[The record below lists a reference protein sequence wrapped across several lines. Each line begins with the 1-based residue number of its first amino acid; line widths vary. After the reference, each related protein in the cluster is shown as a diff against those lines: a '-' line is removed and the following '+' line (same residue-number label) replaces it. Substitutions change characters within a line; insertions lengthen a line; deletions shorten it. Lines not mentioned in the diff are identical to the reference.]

1 MENSREQSRQRI
13 RSWLQTIS
21 REQRWCI
28 LISADPDA
36 MGSAQA
42 LKRIMEKR
50 TRSIDICSVNRVT
63 RPDNLAMIRYLRLN
77 IKPWDPA
84 KQSQYTHFAIVD
96 SQPHHNAAF
105 KSIHFSI
112 VIDHHPLPRPDQMPE
127 QLPAFADVRPEV
139 GATSTIMTGYLR
151 LLRIRPTARLATAL
165 LLGIRTDTASFERSG
180 CEFDLEAYHWLSHR
194 ADSMLLRRIVRS
206 EYLRSWLPLF
216 ARAFRNLTDCRRT
229 GAQAWLGDVSSPDL
243 LVAIAD
249 FFTHVHGLHW
259 IAVSGVVQKTVIVI
273 FRCDGTRDIG
283 RLADA
288 CFYDVGS
295 AGGHRNLAR
304 AEFPVSAVPKER
316 TVQEFV
322 RHRLQTRKLR
332 PRARTEQ
339 GSGSSGA
346 VPEPPAAPA
355 ASAK

>member
-1 MENSREQSRQRI
+1 METKKELSRERI
-13 RSWLQTIS
+13 RSWLETIS
-21 REQRWCI
+21 RDQHWCI

-36 MGSAQA
+36 MGAAQA
-42 LKRIMEKR
+42 LRRIMERR
-50 TRSIDICSVNRVT
+50 TRYIDICSINKVT

-77 IKPWDPA
+77 IKPWDTA
-84 KQSQYTHFAIVD
+84 KQSQYTHFALVD
-96 SQPHHNAAF
+96 SQPHHNPVF
-105 KSIHFSI
+105 KSLYFTI
-112 VIDHHPLPRPDQMPE
+112 VVDHHPLPRPDQLPE
-127 QLPAFADVRPEV
+127 RFPLFSDVRPDV
-139 GATSTIMTGYLR
+139 GATCTIMTSYLR
-151 LLRIRPTARLATAL
+151 LMRIRPSARLATAL

-180 CEFDLEAYHWLSHR
+180 GELDLEAYHWLSRR
-194 ADSMLLRRIVRS
+194 ADAMLLRRIVRS

-216 ARAFRNLTDCRRT
+216 ARAFRNLTDCRGT
-229 GAQAWLGDVSSPDL
+229 GAHAWIGEVSSPDL

-316 TVQEFV
+316 SVQEFI
-322 RHRLQTRKLR
+322 RHRLTTRKLR
-332 PRARTEQ
+332 PRSKIEQ
-339 GSGSSGA
+339 AAAGSSVA
-346 VPEPPAAPA
+346 SRTAAA
-355 ASAK
+355 AK